1 MGKKYSSGSLVVEK
15 MESEEKILTNDTA
28 SKSVVLDVEQAMDML
43 AGYQMSEHAVV
54 DFKEDSGVCLLC
66 GKSTNSAARC
76 ICYDC
81 HGKHMK
87 PIYEKAKESIRTG
100 KKTFEYEY

>member
-1 MGKKYSSGSLVVEK
+1 MGRKYGSGSLVVEK
-15 MESEEKILTNDTA
+15 MELGEQV
-28 SKSVVLDVEQAMDML
+28 SVKESVNKTVMLNLSQVMDML

-54 DFKEDSGVCLLC
+54 DFKEDSGMCLLC
-66 GKSTNSAARC
+66 GKSTNSKARC

-87 PIYEKAKESIRTG
+87 GIYDKASETLEAG
-100 KKTFEYEY
+100 KSSFEYEC